1 MIKLEAVTFGPD
13 VLLSAALGQD
23 VTNQIRQQL
32 TAEVDNLSLF
42 DIEYIVWC
50 NTIIRPTLLA
60 HCFDAVG

>member
-1 MIKLEAVTFGPD
+1 VIKLEAVTFGPD

-42 DIEYIVWC
+42 DIEYIVLY
-50 NTIIRPTLLA
+50 NTIRPTLLA